1 MSIGSDTKAVK
12 KEIKM
17 AGIYIH
23 IPYCRQACRY
33 CDFHF
38 VVSVWQKKELMPF
51 ILREIEER
59 KDYLEN
65 ERIDSIYF
73 GGGTPSVLES
83 AEIENILETIYL
95 FYPVSAEA
103 EISFEANPEDLKKEY
118 LKNLKKSGINRLS
131 IGIQSFQDS
140 DLELMH
146 RIHNADQAISSVNDA
161 LEIGFDNI
169 SIDLI
174 YGIPRQEPGVWKKN
188 LETAL
193 SLGIQHFSA
202 YHLTYEPGTIF
213 DHWRKKGRINPVP
226 EEDSISQF
234 KLLINS
240 AIQKGFEHYEIS
252 NFALPGYYSQHNS
265 GYWQQKKYMGI
276 GPSAHSYNSESR
288 RWNFSNNKKYIENF
302 ISGSDYFE
310 TEILT
315 PDDLYNEFVMT
326 SLRMMRGITL
336 GQIKDQFGEKKA
348 EYFKSGIKKFE
359 SSGHVVAEQGVYRLE
374 GEGILIADHIIAGVF
389 I

>member
-1 MSIGSDTKAVK
+1 
-12 KEIKM
+12 M

-38 VVSVWQKKELMPF
+38 VVSVWQKKELLPI

-59 KDYLEN
+59 KDFLEN
-65 ERIDSIYF
+65 EGIDSIYF

-83 AEIENILETIYL
+83 AEIENILEAIYK
-95 FYPVSAEA
+95 FNTVSAEA

-118 LKNLKKSGINRLS
+118 LKKLKKTGINRLS

-146 RIHNADQAISSVNDA
+146 RIHNSEQAITAVGNA
-161 LEIGFDNI
+161 REIGFENI

-174 YGIPRQEPGVWKKN
+174 YGIPRQEPGIWQKN

-213 DHWRKKGRINPVP
+213 DHWRKKARINPVP
-226 EEDSISQF
+226 EEESLSQF
-234 KLLINS
+234 KLLISS

-252 NFALPGYYSQHNS
+252 NFALPGYHSLHNS
-265 GYWQQKKYMGI
+265 SYWQQKKYLGI
-276 GPSAHSYNSESR
+276 GPSAHSYNSKSR
-288 RWNFSNNKKYIENF
+288 RWNFSNNKKYIENL
-302 ISGSDYFE
+302 ISGSEYFE

-315 PDDLYNEFVMT
+315 PEDLYNEFVMT
-326 SLRMMRGITL
+326 SLRTMRGISYL
-336 GQIKDQFGEKKA
+336 KLRDQFGEKKA
-348 EYFKSGIKKFE
+348 DYFKSKIKKFE
-359 SSGHVVAEQGVYRLE
+359 DSGHVIVEQDFFRLG
-374 GEGILIADHIIAGVF
+374 GEGIFIADHIIAGVF